1 MSISY
6 DQAMQAAQGMLG
18 GSSGLT
24 QAQIAHMQHQ
34 IMMNAAQMSAYR
46 PKPSARQL
54 AVADHAKNA
63 LLSLY
68 SSDKS
73 LIWTDAETVDKAWEV
88 AELMVAAAEK
98 RGITF

>member
-1 MSISY
+1 MMQNAINHNALAQAVAYGQISPQ
-6 DQAMQAAQGMLG
+6 QASTMMQQ
-18 GSSGLT
+18 
-24 QAQIAHMQHQ
+24 
-34 IMMNAAQMSAYR
+34 MMNQTSYR

-88 AELMVAAAEK
+88 AELMVAAAEE
-98 RGITF
+98 RGINF

>member
-1 MSISY
+1 MMQNAINHNAVAQAVASGQISPQ
-6 DQAMQAAQGMLG
+6 QASTLMQ
-18 GSSGLT
+18 S
-24 QAQIAHMQHQ
+24 
-34 IMMNAAQMSAYR
+34 MMNQTAYR
-46 PKPSARQL
+46 PHKPSARQL

-98 RGITF
+98 RGINF